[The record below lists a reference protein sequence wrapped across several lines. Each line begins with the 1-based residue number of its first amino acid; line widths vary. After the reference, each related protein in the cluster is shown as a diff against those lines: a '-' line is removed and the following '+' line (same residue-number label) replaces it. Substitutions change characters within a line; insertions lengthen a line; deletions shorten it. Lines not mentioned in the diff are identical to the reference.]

1 MRGMMVDGWS
11 GALSRSRGWRAFL
24 HRGAAEFHVRRFFAG
39 KERVMS
45 RLWSVLTWRV
55 GTEASDVRLQR
66 WLCFAAAPA
75 VLVLAGL
82 ALSKLTTTAGEALT
96 GFLAASAVAV
106 SFVILGI
113 VAPLAQR

>member
-1 MRGMMVDGWS
+1 LVDI
-11 GALSRSRGWRAFL
+11 SRLDRPADGTSSR
-24 HRGAAEFHVRRFFAG
+24 

-45 RLWSVLTWRV
+45 RLRRMLTWRV
-55 GTEASDVRLQR
+55 GNEASDVWLQR
-66 WLCFAAAPA
+66 WLCFAAAPT

-82 ALSKLTTTAGEALT
+82 ALSKLTTTAGEAVT

-113 VAPLAQR
+113 VIPLAQRKPTEPAGAPDATGR